1 LKNLQG
7 LDHECHSKKTAR
19 ENMGF
24 GHAPKEPAPIL
35 FPTGSR
41 KGPEFSSSSVRSEVL
56 DKALQ
61 LPPGFLDGI

>member
-1 LKNLQG
+1 MSLEK
-7 LDHECHSKKTAR
+7 DSKGKH
-19 ENMGF
+19 GF
-24 GHAPKEPAPIL
+24 GHAPKEPSPIL

-56 DKALQ
+56 DKALE